1 MRNRNSIR
9 RVLQCAATDEE
20 VVVQPS
26 VRVHK
31 ALKDSMAQIY
41 QQLLRIRAKD
51 NLDAEMEAAIQMLAE
66 EFNDLKPAEEET
78 RGDQENQ
85 SMWNLECN

>member
-9 RVLQCAATDEE
+9 RVLQCAAMDEE

-41 QQLLRIRAKD
+41 QQLLRIRARD
-51 NLDAEMEAAIQMLAE
+51 NLDAEMKAVIQMLAE

-85 SMWNLECN
+85 SMWNLERN

>member
-1 MRNRNSIR
+1 M
-9 RVLQCAATDEE
+9 LQCAATDEE

>member
-1 MRNRNSIR
+1 MCRHGRGSGR
-9 RVLQCAATDEE
+9 ATLCESSQGPE
-20 VVVQPS
+20 GL
-26 VRVHK
+26 HG
-31 ALKDSMAQIY
+31 ANLY
-41 QQLLRIRAKD
+41 QQLLRIRARD

-85 SMWNLECN
+85 SMWNLERN

>member
-1 MRNRNSIR
+1 M
-9 RVLQCAATDEE
+9 
-20 VVVQPS
+20 QPS

-41 QQLLRIRAKD
+41 QQLLRIRARD
-51 NLDAEMEAAIQMLAE
+51 NLDAEMEAVIQMLAE

-85 SMWNLECN
+85 SMWNLERN

>member
-1 MRNRNSIR
+1 M
-9 RVLQCAATDEE
+9 DEE

-41 QQLLRIRAKD
+41 QQLLRIRARD
-51 NLDAEMEAAIQMLAE
+51 NLDAEMKAVIQMLAE

-85 SMWNLECN
+85 SMWNLERN

>member
-1 MRNRNSIR
+1 MS
-9 RVLQCAATDEE
+9 QCAATDEE

-41 QQLLRIRAKD
+41 QQLLRIRARD
-51 NLDAEMEAAIQMLAE
+51 NLDAEMEAVIQMLAE

-85 SMWNLECN
+85 SMWNLERN